1 MKFLKKLFNKNPK
14 YKGNYKGEVAY
25 AFTHDGVD
33 YFMFAD
39 LYKAPYK
46 RMCVASYF
54 LEEVGAGAASSEAEL
69 FLEGL
74 LKTLDASS
82 VNLGF
87 LVQQITAF
95 KEKLASRFSFD
106 GVFWAASAILIDS
119 HEDAY
124 GYSLVYNREKVS
136 RWMRG
141 SLDNFFLTMR
151 FLTRC
156 KLLGTQTK
164 DLKGFLV
171 RANQLEKA
179 WLKNVGRGLTPT
191 CSSYWSLKLA
201 FNARME
207 LLLANTATLNI

>member
-1 MKFLKKLFNKNPK
+1 MKFLRKLFNRTPK

-54 LEEVGAGAASSEAEL
+54 LEELGAGAASTELEL

-74 LKTLDASS
+74 LKTIDSSS
-82 VNLGF
+82 VSLSF
-87 LVQQITAF
+87 IVQQIEAF
-95 KEKLASRFSFD
+95 KEKLASKFSFD
-106 GVFWAASAILIDS
+106 GIFWAASAILIDNY
-119 HEDAY
+119 EDAY
-124 GYSLVYNREKVS
+124 GYSLVYNKEKVAK
-136 RWMRG
+136 WMRG

-171 RANQLEKA
+171 RANQMEKA
-179 WLKNVGRGLTPT
+179 WLKNVERGLTPT
-191 CSSYWSLKLA
+191 CSSYWSLKLD

-207 LLLANTATLNI
+207 FLITCTA